1 MNQIKR
7 VGIIG
12 AGVAGLATARML
24 LAKNC
29 ECIVFD
35 RADRLG
41 GVWADGYSNF
51 GVQAQKELYQFPD
64 WPLPEGTPN
73 FTPGPIFQKYLEDYV
88 DHFQLRP
95 HIRLRSSVTSVDRR
109 ADGASGWTIS
119 VSAGDDS
126 YRENFDLVVIATG
139 LYSNVPNI
147 PSIPGEDEFR
157 GMILHNSAVKT
168 REPLDGRRVA
178 VIGYGK
184 SATDAALES
193 VAVAHD
199 THIIVRTPHWPVPR
213 NLAGLIPFKWGMLSR
228 MTGAL
233 IPPYQRRSFATR
245 WIHRIGKPIA
255 WIFWRLV
262 ELLLYFQCHLGMKI
276 ANGKNLVPDVPVEID
291 CFGESTMVP
300 QPNLFKSIREGRITA
315 HRTEIDHYTRN
326 GIVLKDG
333 TELEIDCVV
342 FATGWKTEYA
352 YLSEDARRTLGDDDD
367 GFYLYRHILHPDL
380 PNLAFIGRASTF
392 LSVLTYCIQARW
404 LAELVAGKFGLP
416 DRQSMLREIEE
427 MKTWKRSW
435 MPFSRGRGARLL
447 LHMLSYHDELLTDFG
462 ANPLRKR
469 GILAPVKEVLI
480 PYQSSDYDVIVSG
493 DWEWIEGRSAV
504 VEHASPSPVEA
515 RI

>member
-1 MNQIKR
+1 MKQVRR

-24 LAKNC
+24 LATNC
-29 ECIVFD
+29 ECTVFD
-35 RADRLG
+35 RAERLG

-88 DHFQLRP
+88 DYFKLRS
-95 HIRLRSSVTSVDRR
+95 HIRLQSRVTGVDRR
-109 ADGASGWTIS
+109 VDGAPGWTVSIS
-119 VSAGDDS
+119 TEDGS
-126 YRENFDLVVIATG
+126 YQEDFDLVVIATG

-147 PSIPGEDEFR
+147 PSFPGENEFR
-157 GMILHNSAVKT
+157 GTILHNSAVKT
-168 REPLDGRRVA
+168 REPLEGRRVA

-193 VAVAHD
+193 IAVAQE
-199 THIIVRTPHWPVPR
+199 THIIFRTPHWPVPR
-213 NLAGLIPFKWGMLSR
+213 KLAGIIPFKWGMLSR

-233 IPPYQRRSFATR
+233 IPPYQRQGSLTR
-245 WIHRIGKPIA
+245 WMHGIGKPIP

-262 ELLLYFQCHLGMKI
+262 ELLLYFQCRLGTKI
-276 ANGKNLVPDVPVEID
+276 ANGRNLVPRVPVEID
-291 CFGESTMVP
+291 AFGESTMVP
-300 QPNLFKSIREGRITA
+300 RPDLYKLIRKGRLIA
-315 HRTEIDHYTRN
+315 HRTEIDHYTRD
-326 GIVLKDG
+326 GIVLEDG
-333 TELEIDCVV
+333 TELETDCVV
-342 FATGWKTEYA
+342 FATGWKTEYG
-352 YLSEDARRTLGDDDD
+352 YLSEEARQTLGEDDD

-404 LAELVAGKFGLP
+404 LAELVAGKFELP
-416 DRQSMLREIEE
+416 GRQSMLQEIED

-435 MPFSRGRGARLL
+435 MPPSGARGARLL

-469 GILAPVKEVLI
+469 GILAPLKELLI
-480 PYQSSDYDVIVSG
+480 PYQPSDYDVIVSG
-493 DWEWIEGRSAV
+493 DWEWIEGRSTAV
-504 VEHASPSPVEA
+504 ERRSLLPADA